1 MRAGGSR
8 LRSVSIATAVTGLA
22 SVAMLAVSPAASAAP
37 WNGLGYDP
45 FTTKGSLYN
54 ISAAVGAHTSYAL
67 GYTGKGVGVAL
78 IDTGVAPVDGL
89 TSGNVYNGPDLSF
102 DSQDPELNHLDAYG
116 HGTHMASIIAGRDVA
131 GSPLS
136 YLNPTRFNGI
146 APDANLVSV
155 KVGATDGAVDVTQ
168 IIAAIDWTV
177 AHRNDNGL
185 NIRVINLS
193 YGTDGIQDTMV
204 DPMDY
209 AVENAWKH
217 GIVVVVAGGNDG
229 TAKTSLANPARDPY
243 VLAVGADDTQGTT
256 SAYDDTVPDW
266 GTGGTDARH
275 VDLVAPGVSVLG
287 LRVPNGYCDER
298 NPTARVGDRF
308 AKASGTSQ
316 ATAVVSGEVA
326 LLLQRYPTMTPD
338 QVKYQ
343 LMSTATSF
351 PSSTTKYEGT
361 GLTSVALAEFR
372 KPEKYVQKGLVTST
386 GTGSIE
392 ASRGTSHVYDGVSE
406 LTGEFDIF
414 GNPWDGAAWA
424 AADVAGTVWDA
435 GQWRG
440 FGWSGDGWDAR
451 TWRSVEWAS
460 GTWSARTW
468 RDSEWSA
475 RTWRDGAWSARTWRD
490 GGWTDNSWSARTWR
504 DSQWSARTWRDAA
517 FTSVGWQ

>member
-1 MRAGGSR
+1 
-8 LRSVSIATAVTGLA
+8 
-22 SVAMLAVSPAASAAP
+22 
-37 WNGLGYDP
+37 
-45 FTTKGSLYN
+45 
-54 ISAAVGAHTSYAL
+54 
-67 GYTGKGVGVAL
+67 
-78 IDTGVAPVDGL
+78 
-89 TSGNVYNGPDLSF
+89 
-102 DSQDPELNHLDAYG
+102 
-116 HGTHMASIIAGRDVA
+116 MASIIAGRDVA
-131 GSPLS
+131 GSPAT

-155 KVGATDGAVDVTQ
+155 KVGANDGSVDVTQ

-177 AHRNDNGL
+177 EHRNDNGL

-193 YGTDGIQDTMV
+193 YGTDGIQDPMI
-204 DPMDY
+204 DPMDF

-229 TAKTSLANPARDPY
+229 TDKTSLANPARDPY
-243 VLAVGADDTQGTT
+243 VLAVGADDTQGTWNP
-256 SAYDDTVPDW
+256 SDDSVPDW

-275 VDLVAPGVSVLG
+275 VDVVAPGISVLG
-287 LRVPNGYCDER
+287 LRVNNGYCDER
-298 NPTARVGDRF
+298 NPLARVGDRF

-326 LLLQRYPTMTPD
+326 LLLQKYPTMTPD
-338 QVKYQ
+338 QVKRQ
-343 LMSTATSF
+343 LMSSAIPF
-351 PSSTTKYEGT
+351 ASSTTKDQGSGVT
-361 GLTSVALAEFR
+361 NVALAELK
-372 KPEKYVQKGLVTST
+372 KPEKYVQKGVGTGT

-435 GQWRG
+435 GRWRG
-440 FGWSGDGWDAR
+440 FGWSGNGWDAR
-451 TWRSVEWAS
+451 TWRSVVWTS

-475 RTWRDGAWSARTWRD
+475 RTWRDGAWTGD
-490 GGWTDNSWSARTWR
+490 TWSARTWR
-504 DSQWSARTWRDAA
+504 DSEWSARTWRDAN
-517 FTSVGWQ
+517 FDSVGWQ